1 MHLFLIALITLILLN
16 FVIAIF
22 SKKAGITARFSEDT
36 LNQQILSIDN
46 ELGNGKISESE
57 AEKQKLAI
65 SKKNQ
70 KLEIAAKRL
79 KIVKFMFLGFIL
91 CACLLY
97 VLLFF
102 ARSCKTDN

>member
-16 FVIAIF
+16 LVIAIF
-22 SKKAGITARFSEDT
+22 SKKVGITARFFADV

-57 AEKQKLAI
+57 AEKQRLAI
-65 SKKNQ
+65 LKKNQ

-79 KIVKFMFLGFIL
+79 KTVTFLLLGFIL

-102 ARSCKTDN
+102 FLKWI

>member
-22 SKKAGITARFSEDT
+22 SKKVDITARFFADV

-46 ELGNGKISESE
+46 ELGNGKISELE
-57 AEKQKLAI
+57 AEKQRLAI
-65 SKKNQ
+65 LKKNQ

-79 KIVKFMFLGFIL
+79 KIVKFMFLRFIL

-102 ARSCKTDN
+102 FLKWI